1 MSIVKDEHYYI
12 DSKPIAAFITREAA
26 MGRIVVPFRPPM
38 SIDSRV
44 TIIKPDFFDIRVLF
58 GNFHKYSHK
67 DFMTIQMKR
76 IGFSG
81 SSECFDEPI
90 LTIYGMMMTG
100 LVTVAESGKQNTHI
114 YTLNPKLAVYM
125 CGKAAVGSVINE
137 TKENPIDVKKNS
149 ISCLEII
156 PQRKNDIWTYD
167 CQPAYYKFKKEQLV
181 TYTLSILKLRNKIIS
196 QLLSGILDIQYF
208 DIKTHTV
215 RDITTSL
222 SQTGLANIM
231 EAKVYQRIIKEE
243 LMDEKKM
250 ATLKLP
256 VLHSDNSEMAEIFI
270 PSIMN
275 YKYQT
280 AGLLL
285 GKKFDP
291 FNKSK

>member
-1 MSIVKDEHYYI
+1 
-12 DSKPIAAFITREAA
+12 
-26 MGRIVVPFRPPM
+26 
-38 SIDSRV
+38 
-44 TIIKPDFFDIRVLF
+44 
-58 GNFHKYSHK
+58 
-67 DFMTIQMKR
+67 MTIQMKR

-100 LVTVAESGKQNTHI
+100 LVTVAESGKQNTHL

-125 CGKAAVGSVINE
+125 CGKAAVGFIINE
-137 TKENPIDVKKNS
+137 TKEHPCDVKKNG

-156 PQRKNDIWTYD
+156 PQRTDTWTYD
-167 CQPAYYKFKKEQLV
+167 CQPAYYKCKKEQLV

-208 DIKTHTV
+208 DIKTRTI
-215 RDITTSL
+215 RGDITTSL
-222 SQTGLANIM
+222 CQNGLANIM
-231 EAKVYQRIIKEE
+231 EAKVYQRIMKE
-243 LMDEKKM
+243 MIDEKKM

-270 PSIMN
+270 PAIMG

>member
-1 MSIVKDEHYYI
+1 MQTVRDEHFYI
-12 DSKPIAAFITREAA
+12 DSKPIASFITKEAA

-38 SIDSRV
+38 SIDKMVRV
-44 TIIKPDFFDIRVLF
+44 ITPEFFDVRTLF
-58 GNFHKYSHK
+58 GSFHQYSHK

-137 TKENPIDVKKNS
+137 SKEHPCDVKKNG

-156 PQRKNDIWTYD
+156 PQRTDTWTYD
-167 CQPAYYKFKKEQLV
+167 CQPAYYKYKKEQLV

-208 DIKTHTV
+208 DIKTRTV

-231 EAKVYQRIIKEE
+231 EAKVYQRIMKE
-243 LMDEKKM
+243 MIDEKKM

-270 PSIMN
+270 PAIMSYN
-275 YKYQT
+275 YQT

>member
-1 MSIVKDEHYYI
+1 MQTVRDEHFYI

-44 TIIKPDFFDIRVLF
+44 TIIKPDDFNIKTLF
-58 GNFHKYSHK
+58 GSFHQYSHK

-100 LVTVAESGKQNTHI
+100 LVTVAESGKQSTRI
-114 YTLNPKLAVYM
+114 FTLNPKLSVYICGSKAV
-125 CGKAAVGSVINE
+125 VGSVITE
-137 TKENPIDVKKNS
+137 TKEHPCDVKKNG

-156 PQRKNDIWTYD
+156 PQMTNTWTYD
-167 CQPAYYKFKKEQLV
+167 CQPAYYKCKKEQLV

-208 DIKTHTV
+208 DIKTRTV

-231 EAKVYQRIIKEE
+231 EAKVYQRIMKE
-243 LMDEKKM
+243 MIDEKKM

-270 PSIMN
+270 PAIMG

>member
-1 MSIVKDEHYYI
+1 
-12 DSKPIAAFITREAA
+12 
-26 MGRIVVPFRPPM
+26 
-38 SIDSRV
+38 
-44 TIIKPDFFDIRVLF
+44 LF
-58 GNFHKYSHK
+58 GSFHQYSHK

-100 LVTVAESGKQNTHI
+100 LVTVAESGKQSTHI
-114 YTLNPKLAVYM
+114 YTLNPKLAVYI
-125 CGKAAVGSVINE
+125 CGKAKVGSVINE
-137 TKENPIDVKKNS
+137 TKEHPCDVKKNG

-156 PQRKNDIWTYD
+156 PQRKTYD
-167 CQPAYYKFKKEQLV
+167 CQPAYYKCKKEQLV

-208 DIKTHTV
+208 DTKTRTV

-222 SQTGLANIM
+222 SQSGLSNIM
-231 EAKVYQRIIKEE
+231 EAKVYQRIVKE
-243 LMDEKKM
+243 MIDEKKM

-256 VLHSDNSEMAEIFI
+256 VLHSDNSEMAEIFV
-270 PSIMN
+270 PSLMN

>member
-1 MSIVKDEHYYI
+1 MQTVRDEHFYI
-12 DSKPIAAFITREAA
+12 DSKPIASFITKEAA

-44 TIIKPDFFDIRVLF
+44 TIIKPDDFNIKTLF
-58 GNFHKYSHK
+58 GSFHQYSHK

-81 SSECFDEPI
+81 CSECFDEPI

-100 LVTVAESGKQNTHI
+100 LVTVAESGKQSTHI
-114 YTLNPKLAVYM
+114 YTLNPKLAVYI

-137 TKENPIDVKKNS
+137 TKEHPSDVKKNG

-156 PQRKNDIWTYD
+156 PQRTNDTWTYD
-167 CQPAYYKFKKEQLV
+167 CQPAYYKYKKEQLV

-208 DIKTHTV
+208 DIKTHKV
-215 RDITTSL
+215 LDITTSL
-222 SQTGLANIM
+222 SRSGLSNIM
-231 EAKVYQRIIKEE
+231 EEKVYQRVVKIGI
-243 LMDEKKM
+243 DEKKM
-250 ATLKLP
+250 ATLNLP
-256 VLHSDNSEMAEIFI
+256 ILHSDNSEMVEIFI
-270 PSIMN
+270 PAIMG

>member
-1 MSIVKDEHYYI
+1 MQTVRDEHYYI
-12 DSKPIAAFITREAA
+12 DSKPIASFITKEAA

-44 TIIKPDFFDIRVLF
+44 TIIKPDDFNIKTLF
-58 GNFHKYSHK
+58 GSFHKYTHK

-81 SSECFDEPI
+81 SSEFSEPI
-90 LTIYGMMMTG
+90 LVIYGEMMTG
-100 LVTVAESGKQNTHI
+100 LVTVAESGKQSTHI

-125 CGKAAVGSVINE
+125 CGKAAVGAVINE
-137 TKENPIDVKKNS
+137 TKEHPCDVKKNG

-156 PQRKNDIWTYD
+156 PQRKNDVWTYD
-167 CQPAYYKFKKEQLV
+167 CQPAYYKCKKEQLV

-208 DIKTHTV
+208 DIKTRTV

-222 SQTGLANIM
+222 SQSGLSNIM
-231 EAKVYQRIIKEE
+231 EAKVYQRIMKE
-243 LMDEKKM
+243 MIDEKKM

-256 VLHSDNSEMAEIFI
+256 VLHSDSEMAEIFI
-270 PSIMN
+270 PAIMS